1 MRLPESQ
8 APLAVL
14 FRYLNQ
20 PVKTVLV
27 VNGHLGKHFPIN
39 FNIGFFKT
47 INKTAVR
54 DPVGAGGS
62 INPGDPEFTEVPFPL
77 PAIPVGI

>member
-39 FNIGFFKT
+39 FNIGFL
-47 INKTAVR
+47 
-54 DPVGAGGS
+54 DH
-62 INPGDPEFTEVPFPL
+62 
-77 PAIPVGI
+77 